1 MINKRFEKILSPIKI
16 GNMVLKNRIVSTPCY
31 GVEVKAKGGAALV
44 IEGSVNVDCEKSFW
58 DKNTPYSFS
67 KYELAKRKQQVNNAH
82 FYGAKIGAEL
92 FHAGMWCRVPE
103 DDFAYGPCDTYL
115 ENEKRHIKGLD
126 EEHMQL
132 IAAAYAK
139 TARDAKECG
148 YDEIFLHFAHG
159 WLASS
164 FLSPLWNKR
173 EDEYGGSIENR
184 AKFPL
189 MIIKAVR
196 EAVGPMFPIEMRIN
210 GADRLEG
217 GISLEDVTKFCGM
230 ASEYL
235 DIIQISS
242 GHDMIRDGNVHMA
255 STNLLP
261 RNYNV
266 PLAKEIKKHVK
277 NCLVYAVGAIQ
288 DMDEAEKLLEN
299 GDVDLIGLGRELI
312 ADPDLPI
319 KLMENR
325 SEDIRPCLRCNYCY
339 HIATN
344 RKNQGCSVNPTII
357 RDVPQDLVKPTKK
370 EKVLVIGAGPAGL
383 KAALTASEV
392 GHDVTL
398 IEKENEVG
406 GLLRYISKEHFK
418 SEYLRYLNYLKAQLE
433 KSSVKLL
440 LNTTATKEMIASLNP
455 DRLIVAI
462 GGDLVKLKLPGIE
475 NSIDCLDAISHPEKI
490 GKKVAIVGGGV
501 VGLELAL
508 GLAFEEDKEVVVIE
522 ATNTI
527 VGTANELYKVAFNQ
541 KIKEAGNNL
550 TILKNTKCLSIEK
563 NGVTVKRDDKQEHI
577 DADTTIIAVGIK
589 AKTDEAFDFY
599 GITSDTTMVGDCV
612 ASRIILEATFEGYAA
627 GNR

>member
-1 MINKRFEKILSPIKI
+1 MINKRFEKLLSPIKI
-16 GNMVLKNRIVSTPCY
+16 GNMILKNRIVSTPCY
-31 GVEVKAKGGAALV
+31 GVEIKAKGGAALV
-44 IEGSVNVDCEKSFW
+44 IEGSINVACEKSFW
-58 DKNTPYSFS
+58 DINTPYSFS
-67 KYELAKRKQQVNNAH
+67 KYELIKRKQQVNNAH

-103 DDFAYGPCDTYL
+103 DDFSYGPSDTYL
-115 ENEKRHIKGLD
+115 KTEHRQVKGLD
-126 EEHMQL
+126 EKQML
-132 IAAAYAK
+132 VIANAYAK

-173 EDEYGGSIENR
+173 KDEYGGSIENR
-184 AKFPL
+184 ARFPM

-196 EAVGPMFPIEMRIN
+196 EAVGPLFPIEMRIN

-217 GISLEDVTKFCGM
+217 GISLEDVTKFCEL

-266 PLAKEIKKHVK
+266 PLAKEIKKHVN

-288 DMDEAEKLLEN
+288 DMDEAERLLKN
-299 GDVDLIGLGRELI
+299 GDIDLIGLGRELI
-312 ADPDLPI
+312 ADPELPH

-344 RKNQGCSVNPTII
+344 RKNQGCSVNPIVI
-357 RDVPQDLVKPTKK
+357 RNIPQNLVIPPKK
-370 EKVLVIGAGPAGL
+370 EKVVIIGAGPAGL
-383 KAALTASEV
+383 KAALTASEI
-392 GHDVTL
+392 GHSVTL

-418 SEYLRYLNYLKAQLE
+418 SEYLRYLNYLKIQLK
-433 KSSVKLL
+433 KSNVNLL
-440 LNTTATKEMIASLNP
+440 LNTNATKELIVNLNP

-462 GGDLVKLKLPGIE
+462 GGELVIPKIQGIE
-475 NSIDCLDAISHPEKI
+475 NSMTCLEAIEHPCKI
-490 GKKVAIVGGGV
+490 GNKVIIIGGGV

-508 GLAFEEDKEVVVIE
+508 GLALEEKKQVAVIE
-522 ATNTI
+522 ATDKI
-527 VGTANELYKVAFNQ
+527 ASTANELYKVALNQ
-541 KIKEAGNNL
+541 KIKEASKNL
-550 TILKNTKCLSIEK
+550 TILKNTKCLSTEK
-563 NGVTVKRDDKQEHI
+563 DGVVVLKDGLTEHI
-577 DADTTIIAVGIK
+577 VADTIITAVGIK
-589 AKTDEAFDFY
+589 PKSDEAFSFY
-599 GITSDTTMVGDCV
+599 GITADTSMAGDCINT
-612 ASRIILEATFEGYAA
+612 RIILEATFEGYSA
-627 GNR
+627 GNK